1 MENIDPNE
9 LAKFASLAGSW
20 WDTEGDCRPLH
31 DLNPCRGEFIASR
44 ADLAGAR
51 ILDVGC
57 GGGILSEYLAAAGAI
72 VTGIDVSEELIAV
85 ARLHALQTNTRIDY
99 LCTSIEEL
107 STTQHDRYDV
117 VTCLELLE
125 HVPDPEHM
133 VRSCARQLNKDGEV
147 FFSTINR
154 TSKAYALAV
163 FGAEYLLKLLPRGTH
178 DYTKF
183 IKPSEMAKWARAA
196 GLETREFRGLNYNP
210 LSRQARLRDDLT
222 VNYIAHFSAPQ

>member
-1 MENIDPNE
+1 
-9 LAKFASLAGSW
+9 
-20 WDTEGDCRPLH
+20 
-31 DLNPCRGEFIASR
+31 
-44 ADLAGAR
+44 
-51 ILDVGC
+51 LDVGC

-133 VRSCARQLNKDGEV
+133 VRSCARQLNKDGEL

-163 FGAEYLLKLLPRGTH
+163 FGAEYLLKLL
-178 DYTKF
+178 
-183 IKPSEMAKWARAA
+183 
-196 GLETREFRGLNYNP
+196 TREFRGLNYNP